1 MIVALTAR
9 KTELQPSGAKMT
21 GAPTTTR
28 IDLTDLVQ
36 LVCGDRLEDFPF
48 ERHIAIM
55 TFSVWL
61 WHRDQLP
68 VVEFGKLIAAAKV
81 ITEINRGARNRR
93 GPERAQT
100 ARTIFE
106 AVATPER
113 TAELLLENPM
123 MGTFRDEMRSFRDDM
138 DFEVTYGGEEAAAV
152 AMFLL
157 RCPSVPKPSLNKAFF
172 FLSEGG
178 FGHKTGIA
186 TLKKYWSKFAPIS
199 PFVIAAEKLNM
210 TRIFNL
216 PPDGEA
222 SYQDATALLQNDE
235 ELRNYFGVSRYVQEK
250 ILSVIRAQIHKPI
263 DFITFPRSI
272 EPRTFEFEPLGSE
285 QLQLLATYR
294 APKQI

>member
-1 MIVALTAR
+1 MR
-9 KTELQPSGAKMT
+9 KTELQSSGAKMT
-21 GAPTTTR
+21 GAPTNTR
-28 IDLTDLVQ
+28 INLTDLVQ
-36 LVCGDRLEDFPF
+36 LVCGDRVENFPF

-68 VVEFGKLIAAAKV
+68 VVEYGKLIAAAKV
-81 ITEINRGARNRR
+81 ITEVNRGARNRR

-113 TAELLLENPM
+113 MAELLLQNPM
-123 MGTFRDEMRSFRDDM
+123 MGLFRDDM

-157 RCPSVPKPSLNKAFF
+157 RCPSDLKPSLNKAFF
-172 FLSEGG
+172 FLSESG
-178 FGHKTGIA
+178 FGYKTSIA
-186 TLKKYWSKFAPIS
+186 TLKKYWAKFAPIS
-199 PFVIAAEKLNM
+199 PFVIAAKTLNM
-210 TRIFNL
+210 TKMFNL
-216 PPDGEA
+216 PPDGET
-222 SYQDATALLQNDE
+222 SLQDATKLLQNDGK
-235 ELRNYFGVSRYVQEK
+235 LRDYFGVSRYVQEK
-250 ILSVIRAQIHKPI
+250 LLSVIGKQIHKRI

-272 EPRTFEFEPLGSE
+272 ESLALEFEPLGSE
-285 QLQLLATYR
+285 ELQLLAKYR

>member
-1 MIVALTAR
+1 MR
-9 KTELQPSGAKMT
+9 KTELQSSGEKMT
-21 GAPTTTR
+21 GAPTNTR
-28 IDLTDLVQ
+28 ISLTDLVQ
-36 LVCGDRLEDFPF
+36 LVCGDRVENFPF
-48 ERHIAIM
+48 ERHIALM

-68 VVEFGKLIAAAKV
+68 VVEYGKLIAAAKV
-81 ITEINRGARNRR
+81 ITQINRGARNRR

-113 TAELLLENPM
+113 TAELLLQNPM
-123 MGTFRDEMRSFRDDM
+123 MGSFRDDM
-138 DFEVTYGGEEAAAV
+138 NFEVTEVTYGGDEAAAV

-157 RCPSVPKPSLNKAFF
+157 RCPSDLKPSLNKAFF

-178 FGHKTGIA
+178 YDYPISIA

-199 PFVIAAEKLNM
+199 PFVIGAKTLNM
-210 TRIFNL
+210 TKMFNL
-216 PPDGEA
+216 PPDGEF
-222 SYQDATALLQNDE
+222 SFQDATKLLQNDGK
-235 ELRNYFGVSRYVQEK
+235 LRDYFGVSRYAQEK
-250 ILSVIRAQIHKPI
+250 LLSVIGKQIHKRI

-272 EPRTFEFEPLGSE
+272 ESLAFEFEPLGSE

>member
-1 MIVALTAR
+1 
-9 KTELQPSGAKMT
+9 MT

-28 IDLTDLVQ
+28 INLTDIVQ
-36 LVCGDRLEDFPF
+36 LVCGDRVENFPF

-61 WHRDQLP
+61 WHRDQLT
-68 VVEFGKLIAAAKV
+68 VVEYGKLIAAAKV
-81 ITEINRGARNRR
+81 ITEINRKSRKRR

-106 AVATPER
+106 TVATPER
-113 TAELLLENPM
+113 TAELLLQNPM
-123 MGTFRDEMRSFRDDM
+123 MGSFRDDM
-138 DFEVTYGGEEAAAV
+138 NFEVTEVTYGGDEAAAV

-157 RCPSVPKPSLNKAFF
+157 RCPTGQKPSLNKAFF

-178 FGHKTGIA
+178 FGYKTSIA
-186 TLKKYWSKFAPIS
+186 TLKKYWAKFAPIS
-199 PFVIAAEKLNM
+199 PFVIGAKTLNM
-210 TRIFNL
+210 TKMFNL
-216 PPDGEA
+216 PPDGET
-222 SYQDATALLQNDE
+222 SFQDATKLLQNDGK
-235 ELRNYFGVSRYVQEK
+235 LRDYFGVSRYVQEK
-250 ILSVIRAQIHKPI
+250 ILTVIGRQILKRI

>member
-1 MIVALTAR
+1 M
-9 KTELQPSGAKMT
+9 M

-28 IDLTDLVQ
+28 INLTDLVQ
-36 LVCGDRLEDFPF
+36 LVCGDRTENFPF

-68 VVEFGKLIAAAKV
+68 VVEYGKLIAAANV
-81 ITEINRGARNRR
+81 ITEINRGARKRR

-106 AVATPER
+106 TVATPER
-113 TAELLLENPM
+113 TAELLLQNPM
-123 MGTFRDEMRSFRDDM
+123 MGSFRDEMRSFRDDM
-138 DFEVTYGGEEAAAV
+138 NFEVTYGGEEAAAV

-157 RCPSVPKPSLNKAFF
+157 QCPSGLRPSLNKAFF
-172 FLSEGG
+172 FSSEGG
-178 FGHKTGIA
+178 YDYKSSIA

-199 PFVIAAEKLNM
+199 PFVIAAKKLNM
-210 TRIFNL
+210 IKMFNL
-216 PPDGEA
+216 PPDGET
-222 SYQDATALLQNDE
+222 SFQDATELLQNDRK
-235 ELRNYFGVSRYVQEK
+235 LRNYFGVSRYVQEK
-250 ILSVIRAQIHKPI
+250 ILSVIGTQIHKRI
-263 DFITFPRSI
+263 DFITFPRSV

>member
-1 MIVALTAR
+1 MIIALTAR
-9 KTELQPSGAKMT
+9 KTELQSSGAKMT
-21 GAPTTTR
+21 RAPTTTR
-28 IDLTDLVQ
+28 INLTDLVQ
-36 LVCGDRLEDFPF
+36 LVCGDRVENFPF
-48 ERHIAIM
+48 ERQIAIM

-68 VVEFGKLIAAAKV
+68 VVEYGKLIAAAKV
-81 ITEINRGARNRR
+81 ITEINRGTRKRM

-113 TAELLLENPM
+113 TAELLLQNPM
-123 MGTFRDEMRSFRDDM
+123 MGSFRDDM
-138 DFEVTYGGEEAAAV
+138 NFEVTYGGEEAAAV

-157 RCPSVPKPSLNKAFF
+157 RCPSGLKPSLNKAFF

-178 FGHKTGIA
+178 YDYKTSIA

-199 PFVIAAEKLNM
+199 PFVIAAKKLNM
-210 TRIFNL
+210 IKMFNL
-216 PPDGEA
+216 PPDGET
-222 SYQDATALLQNDE
+222 SFQDATELLRNDE
-235 ELRNYFGVSRYVQEK
+235 KLRDYFGVSRFVQEK
-250 ILSVIRAQIHKPI
+250 ILSVIGTQIHKRI

-272 EPRTFEFEPLGSE
+272 EPRTFEFEPLRSE
-285 QLQLLATYR
+285 QLQLLAKYR

>member
-1 MIVALTAR
+1 
-9 KTELQPSGAKMT
+9 MT
-21 GAPTTTR
+21 GAPTNTR
-28 IDLTDLVQ
+28 INLTDLLQ
-36 LVCGDRLEDFPF
+36 LVCGDRVENFPF

-61 WHRDQLP
+61 WHRDQLF
-68 VVEFGKLIAAAKV
+68 VVEYGKLIAAAKV

-113 TAELLLENPM
+113 TAELLLQNPM
-123 MGTFRDEMRSFRDDM
+123 MGLFRDDM
-138 DFEVTYGGEEAAAV
+138 NLQVTYGGEEAAAV

-157 RCPSVPKPSLNKAFF
+157 RCPTGQKPSLNKAFF

-178 FGHKTGIA
+178 FGYKISIA
-186 TLKKYWSKFAPIS
+186 TLKKYWAKFAPIS
-199 PFVIAAEKLNM
+199 PFVIGAQTLNM
-210 TRIFNL
+210 TKMFNL
-216 PPDGEA
+216 PPDGGT
-222 SYQDATALLQNDE
+222 SFQDATKLLQNDE
-235 ELRNYFGVSRYVQEK
+235 KLRHYFGVSRYVQEK
-250 ILSVIRAQIHKPI
+250 LLSVIGKQIHKRI

-272 EPRTFEFEPLGSE
+272 ESFAFEFEPLRSE
-285 QLQLLATYR
+285 DLQLLATYR